1 MQRLEVSGAVRPI
14 YRSLGVKRLMYEL
27 KKKMENLL
35 GPGRGLKKVEKRC
48 SRRQKS
54 DMKQVEHQE
63 TTNMRSHFTKF
74 SRPGARKM
82 YTPDSCIPSTVQFI
96 TELLQKYTCTKNL
109 TQGSC
114 TIMQTRRK
122 EKYMILYNPI
132 TQSTNPYK
140 IQKAVSAKGCDE
152 QNTPFL
158 HCTFF
163 FLPFQALIRFLLHD
177 WRTLLSLA
185 AGSLFFFFPPPL
197 RLQSLFLHNFLP
209 ALFIYAFNLRVVLC
223 RRHPNHTKQNFP
235 PSSFIRCGLHNKQHE
250 VHINVTVRA
259 GGGEGGLV

>member
-1 MQRLEVSGAVRPI
+1 
-14 YRSLGVKRLMYEL
+14 
-27 KKKMENLL
+27 
-35 GPGRGLKKVEKRC
+35 
-48 SRRQKS
+48 
-54 DMKQVEHQE
+54 
-63 TTNMRSHFTKF
+63 
-74 SRPGARKM
+74 M

-185 AGSLFFFFPPPL
+185 AGSLFFFF
-197 RLQSLFLHNFLP
+197 S
-209 ALFIYAFNLRVVLC
+209 
-223 RRHPNHTKQNFP
+223 P
-235 PSSFIRCGLHNKQHE
+235 PSVPRVSFFTTSSQLYSFTHLIYVLFYAAGILTTQNKTSLL
-250 VHINVTVRA
+250 VRSFVAGYTISSMKCTLTWRWGRA
-259 GGGEGGLV
+259 GERGGWYNFRQLSRTFL